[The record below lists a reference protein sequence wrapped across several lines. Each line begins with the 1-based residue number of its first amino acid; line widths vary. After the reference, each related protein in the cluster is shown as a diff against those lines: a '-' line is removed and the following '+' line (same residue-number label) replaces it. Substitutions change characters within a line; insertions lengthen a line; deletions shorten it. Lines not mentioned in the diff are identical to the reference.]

1 MEDDDKVREAIEA
14 AYIAVQFDTYS
25 EFFEYAK
32 KNGWSDEE
40 IETQRNAFPGAS
52 GKNSETMSDSGQD
65 TVSSTQKTGLFEDYL
80 AHLRDLGWADSTIKS
95 IQEYVEET
103 YGRLAYKNDVILSQE
118 RPGYGLVV
126 GRIQSGKTAH
136 MLGLS
141 FRALDTTLAHQG
153 KAYDTVIVLSGLLE
167 DLRKQ
172 THQRLINTKV
182 RGVKFLPDGSDF
194 SSSNESAK
202 SELLESLEDEL
213 PTMLVIKKNHKVLEA
228 LIEYFEDDEI
238 RTYAEDRKVL
248 IIDDECD
255 HASVD
260 STHSEVDNSVSNT
273 NITATNQAVR
283 KLIQVLSY
291 TNPVLWYVGYTATP
305 YSNLLMDP
313 DPYDS
318 AKNALGLSLFPRD
331 VIHCL
336 PKPDGHYD
344 NDFFFGKEKHQPQIV
359 KFQTPEEDGAAERKH
374 LRDLIHMHV
383 LTKLLRESHLEA
395 KNKEKGKSTAENNR
409 IWKHSTMI
417 HTEVETQAH
426 YRMANLVSTILE
438 EEIAKHE
445 VQLVA
450 SLENICKRH
459 YSDLFE
465 KAEKK
470 IESITASKFIDL
482 KRYFTEITV
491 VKLNAESDDP
501 EDEYEYPQEL
511 NYSDGKVC
519 SHIVVGGQKLARGLT
534 IEDLVLVWFD
544 RTPATPNYDTLLQMA
559 RWCGYRGSFLELMKL
574 FMSEESILHFS
585 LIAKVERR
593 LRRDLLLFD
602 KTTNPLEEVQ
612 WIREY
617 KGMRISARA
626 SPNAYENSNPS
637 DASFIDP
644 ENHIAH
650 LHSTGDSIEE
660 KNIQFNIFEAFENMY
675 IQHED
680 ETVRSSVNPD
690 FFIWEA
696 DYSELREFIVNYK
709 NGYTYANST
718 RKYLRNLL
726 IEFESNTEISST
738 WSVAL
743 FSPKSGNTYEDFVM
757 SELGMKTPKEI
768 LLNHPINADKV
779 DFEPGLTTREKPLL
793 VIYLENSSQEIHGI
807 PIYLD
812 NGYPTVMMSFYLPE
826 EGLSP
831 SFVEFCRP
839 SASTIQRGDEEE

>member
-1 MEDDDKVREAIEA
+1 MTDFNEVRNTIESA
-14 AYIAVQFDTYS
+14 HIALNFETFP
-25 EFFEYAK
+25 EFFEFAK
-32 KNGWSDEE
+32 KNGWSDNE
-40 IETQRNAFPGAS
+40 IETQRNAFPGAPQES
-52 GKNSETMSDSGQD
+52 NETIEPSNEDSV
-65 TVSSTQKTGLFEDYL
+65 VSTPTLGLLEEYL
-80 AHLRDLGWADSTIKS
+80 AHLKGLEWADSTIKS
-95 IQEYVEET
+95 IQENVEES
-103 YGRLAYKNDVILSQE
+103 YARLSYKNEIILSE
-118 RPGYGLVV
+118 DRPGYGLIV

-141 FRALDTTLAHQG
+141 FRALDDTLTHKG
-153 KAYDTVIVLSGLLE
+153 GAYDTVIILSGLLE

-172 THQRLINTKV
+172 THKRLINTNV
-182 RGVKFLPDGSDF
+182 GGIKFLPDGSDF
-194 SSSNESAK
+194 SSSNDAAK
-202 SELLESLEDEL
+202 SELLESLEDEK
-213 PTMLVIKKNHKVLEA
+213 PTILVIKKNHKVLEA
-228 LIEYFEDDEI
+228 LIEYLEDDEI
-238 RTYAEDRKVL
+238 QTYAEDRKVL

-260 STHSEVDNSVSNT
+260 STHSEVDGSASNT

-291 TNPVLWYVGYTATP
+291 TDPVLWYVGYTATP

-318 AKNALGLSLFPRD
+318 AKNELGLSLFPRD

-344 NDFFFGKEKHQPQIV
+344 NDFFFGEEKHRRQIV
-359 KFQTPEEDGAAERKH
+359 NFQTPEEGGAAERKH
-374 LRDLIHMHV
+374 LRNLIHLHV
-383 LTKLLRESHLEA
+383 VTKLLRESQREA
-395 KNKEKGKSTAENNR
+395 KNREDGKSTPENNK

-417 HTEVETQAH
+417 HTEVETQSH
-426 YRMANLVSTILE
+426 QRMANLVSTILE

-445 VQLVA
+445 EQLVA
-450 SLENICKRH
+450 SLKRACENH
-459 YSDLFE
+459 YDELFE
-465 KAEKK
+465 QFEKK
-470 IESITASKFIDL
+470 IESIIASEYIDL

-501 EDEYEYPQEL
+501 EEEYEYPQEL
-511 NYSDGKVC
+511 NYSEGKAC

-559 RWCGYRGSFLELMKL
+559 RWCGYRGSFLDLMRL
-574 FMSEESILHFS
+574 FMSEESILHFT

-593 LRRDLLLFD
+593 LRQDLLLFD

-637 DASFIDP
+637 EVSFIDP

-650 LHSTGDSIEE
+650 LHLTGDQNEE
-660 KNIQFNIFEAFENMY
+660 KNIQFNIVDAFENMY
-675 IQHED
+675 FQHED
-680 ETVRSSVNPD
+680 ETVESSVNSD
-690 FFIWEA
+690 FLLWEA
-696 DYSELREFIVNYK
+696 EYSEIKEFVVIYK
-709 NGYTYANST
+709 NGYTYANPS
-718 RKYLRNLL
+718 RKFLQNLL

-738 WSVAL
+738 WNVAL
-743 FSPKSGNTYEDFVM
+743 FNPKTGTMFGDFMM
-757 SELGMKTPKEI
+757 SELGMKTSTEI
-768 LLNHPINADKV
+768 LLNHPVNADKV
-779 DFEPGLTTREKPLL
+779 DFDPGITARERPLL

-807 PIYLD
+807 PIYLN
-812 NGYPTVMMSFYLPE
+812 NGYPTVMLSFYLPE

-839 SASTIQRGDEEE
+839 GASTIERGDEEE

>member
-1 MEDDDKVREAIEA
+1 MTRDDEVRNTIEA
-14 AYIAVQFDTYS
+14 AHIAVQFDTFS
-25 EFFEYAK
+25 DFIEFAK
-32 KNGWSDEE
+32 KNGWSEEE
-40 IETQRNAFPGAS
+40 IEIQKKAFPGAS
-52 GKNSETMSDSGQD
+52 DESNDILEISEEDS
-65 TVSSTQKTGLFEDYL
+65 VSSPPQSGLLEDYL
-80 AHLRDLGWADSTIKS
+80 AHLRNLEWADSTIKS
-95 IQEYVEET
+95 IRENVEET
-103 YGRLAYKNDVILSQE
+103 YERLSYKNDVILSQD
-118 RPGYGLVV
+118 RSGYGLVV

-141 FRALDTTLAHQG
+141 FRAMDTTLAHQG
-153 KAYDTVIVLSGLLE
+153 HAYDTVIILSGLLE

-172 THQRLINTKV
+172 THERVIKTKV
-182 RGVKFLPDGSDF
+182 GGVKFLPDGSDF
-194 SSSNESAK
+194 SSSNTSAK
-202 SELLESLEDEL
+202 SELLESLEDEM
-213 PTMLVIKKNHKVLEA
+213 PTMLIIKKNHKVLEA

-238 RTYAEDRKVL
+238 QTYAEDRKVL

-260 STHSEVDNSVSNT
+260 STHSEVDSSASNT
-273 NITATNQAVR
+273 NITATNRAVR
-283 KLIQVLSY
+283 KLIEVLSY

-313 DPYDS
+313 DPHAS
-318 AKNALGLSLFPRD
+318 AKSELGLSLFPRD

-344 NDFFFGKEKHQPQIV
+344 NDFFFGKKEHQRQIV
-359 KFQTPEEDGAAERKH
+359 KFQTPEQDGAAERKH
-374 LRDLIHMHV
+374 LRDLIHLHV
-383 LTKLLRESHLEA
+383 VTKLLRESRLEA
-395 KNKEKGKSTAENNR
+395 KNVENEKSTPENNK

-445 VQLVA
+445 PQLVA
-450 SLENICKRH
+450 SLKTACKKH
-459 YSDLFE
+459 YEELSEQL
-465 KAEKK
+465 EKK
-470 IESITASKFIDL
+470 LESITASEFIDL

-559 RWCGYRGSFLELMKL
+559 RWCGYRGSFVDLMRL
-574 FMSEESILHFS
+574 FMSEESILHFT

-593 LRRDLLLFD
+593 LRKDLLLFN

-637 DASFIDP
+637 DVSFIDP
-644 ENHIAH
+644 ENHTAH
-650 LHSTGDSIEE
+650 LHSTGDPSEE
-660 KNIQFNIFEAFENMY
+660 RNIQFNIFEAFEDMY

-680 ETVRSSVNPD
+680 ETVQSSLNPD
-690 FFIWEA
+690 FLLWEA
-696 DYSELREFIVNYK
+696 DYSELKQFVEIYK
-709 NGYTYANST
+709 DGYTYANST
-718 RKYLRNLL
+718 RTYLQNLL
-726 IEFESNTEISST
+726 IEFESNSEISST

-743 FSPKSGNTYEDFVM
+743 FNPKSGTMFGDFMM

-768 LLNHPINADKV
+768 LLSHPVNADKV
-779 DFEPGLTTREKPLL
+779 DFESGITARERPLL
-793 VIYLENSSQEIHGI
+793 VIYLENSSQDIHGI

-812 NGYPTVMMSFYLPE
+812 NGYPTVMLSFYLPE

-839 SASTIQRGDEEE
+839 GASTIQRGDEEE